1 MEVRMSWRNISPT
14 VMLSVLL
21 ALPGCSIAMALHGN
35 PAPNFDIIKFG
46 ATQEEV
52 EFELN
57 SSGTTNELGDGKKA
71 VTYKYEVGN
80 SPNPGRAMV
89 NGYVDLYTIG
99 LAEPIL
105 TIIELIQGDDV
116 ETEIVYGPDQ
126 RVLEIHG
133 YTPPLPSAELKAAQE
148 EQEKYMRKRP
158 ASRTDQPSSA
168 SATPSPQETNTPCV
182 AC

>member
-1 MEVRMSWRNISPT
+1 MSWRNTSPT
-14 VMLSVLL
+14 VMLSILL

-35 PAPNFDIIKFG
+35 PAPNFDNIKIG

-57 SSGTTNELGDGKKA
+57 SSGTTKELEDGKKA

-80 SPNPGRAMV
+80 SPNPGRAAV

-105 TIIELIQGDDV
+105 TLIEFLQGNDV
-116 ETEIVYGPDQ
+116 ETEIVYGSDQ
-126 RVLEIHG
+126 RLLEIHG
-133 YTPPLPSAELKAAQE
+133 YTPPPPSAELKAAQE
-148 EQEKYMRKRP
+148 EQEKYVRKRP
-158 ASRTDQPSSA
+158 TTGTDQPSSA
-168 SATPSPQETNTPCV
+168 SATPPPQETTTPCV